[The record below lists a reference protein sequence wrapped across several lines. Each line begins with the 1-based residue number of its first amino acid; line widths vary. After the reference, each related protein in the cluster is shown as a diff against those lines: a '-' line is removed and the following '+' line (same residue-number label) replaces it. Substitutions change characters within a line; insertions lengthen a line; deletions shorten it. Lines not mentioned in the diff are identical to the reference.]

1 MVRIIFQRAKC
12 IGCGSC
18 VEVAPDRWKMN
29 NLDGKSILI
38 DAKGKKGFFT
48 IELTDD
54 EYQEN
59 KEAES
64 ICPMHIIRIEKY

>member
-1 MVRIIFQRAKC
+1 MVRIIFQRQKC

-29 NLDGKSILI
+29 NIDGKSILI

-48 IELTDD
+48 IELMDD
-54 EYQEN
+54 EYEQN
-59 KEAES
+59 KEAAN
-64 ICPMHIIRIEKY
+64 ICPMHIIRVEKY

>member
-1 MVRIIFQRAKC
+1 MVQIIFQRAKC

-18 VEVAPDRWKMN
+18 VEVAPDRWQMN
-29 NLDGKSILI
+29 NIDGKSILI

-54 EYQEN
+54 EYEQN

-64 ICPMHIIRIEKY
+64 ICPMHIIRAEKY

>member
-18 VEVAPDRWKMN
+18 VEVAPDRWQMN
-29 NLDGKSILI
+29 NIDGKSILI

-54 EYQEN
+54 EYEQN

-64 ICPMHIIRIEKY
+64 ICPMHIIRAEKY